1 MKFNSWQSGST
12 LFVDNVEVGQ
22 QRNCKA
28 LFKNHFNEQLHSQTA
43 KERKK
48 VFNLQNHHSPNAEA
62 RAGLGATSW
71 LNI

>member
-22 QRNCKA
+22 QRNGKA

-43 KERKK
+43 EEKEKRYLTCRITTAQMQRQGQ
-48 VFNLQNHHSPNAEA
+48 VFVPHP
-62 RAGLGATSW
+62 G
-71 LNI
+71 